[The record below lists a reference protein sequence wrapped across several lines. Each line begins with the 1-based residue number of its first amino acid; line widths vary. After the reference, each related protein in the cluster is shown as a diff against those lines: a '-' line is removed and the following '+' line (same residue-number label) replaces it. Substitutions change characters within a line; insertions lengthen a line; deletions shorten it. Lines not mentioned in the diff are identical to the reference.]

1 MATACIGAPTMH
13 ILMMPDYRIDNPYQ
27 TLLAKALEAEGVHI
41 QFPVGYRR
49 VFPIFRAVKSSPV
62 PIDVLHLHWLNPYL
76 KGKNWLVRLIYTLKF
91 LLDVLI
97 TKLSG
102 VRVVWT
108 VHNARSHEALFP
120 ALELWAQQALAR
132 LSDRLIVHHNA
143 AVDEIV
149 PMYRFSPA
157 KVSVIPHGH
166 YRNNYGPAVDP
177 QFAREILELPT
188 TGRIYLNLG
197 MLRPYKGVENLLN
210 LWQTHADLVA
220 GHTLLIAG
228 KPLDEAYKQR
238 LTEQASQT
246 QGVLLRAVFVE
257 DSQIPLYFSAA
268 DVVVLPFER
277 ILTSGSLL
285 LAMSYGKPIIAPRTN
300 GIAETLGKADKLL
313 YEPTD
318 EQGLLH
324 AFKRSM
330 QTDLNELSELVN
342 KECDRLD
349 WTAIAHKTHQLYQDI
364 LTPGGGAS

>member
-1 MATACIGAPTMH
+1 MATIRIGAPTMH
-13 ILMMPDYRIDNPYQ
+13 VFMTPDYRVDNPYQ
-27 TLLAKALEAEGVHI
+27 TLLTQALEAEGADV

-49 VFPIFRAVKSSPV
+49 VFPIFRAIKSSAA

-76 KGKNWLVRLIYTLKF
+76 KGSNWLVRWIYTLKF
-91 LLDVLI
+91 LVDVLI

-120 ALELWAQQALAR
+120 ALELWAQQTLAK

-143 AVDEIV
+143 AMDEIV

-177 QFAREILELPT
+177 QFAREMLGLPT

-210 LWQTHADLVA
+210 LWQTHADLMA

-228 KPLDEAYKQR
+228 KPLDEAYKQH
-238 LTEQASQT
+238 LVEQASQIR
-246 QGVLLRAVFVE
+246 GVLIHPVFVE

-285 LAMSYGKPIIAPRTN
+285 LAMSYGKPIIAPRTG
-300 GIAETLGKADKLL
+300 GIAETLGKADELL

-318 EQGLLH
+318 EQGLLY
-324 AFKRSM
+324 AFKQSM

-349 WTAIAHKTHQLYQDI
+349 WAAIAHKTHQLYRDV
-364 LTPGGGAS
+364 LTSGGTSS